1 MEGTNSK
8 TLIHISDWDS
18 WQDEFFFLRK
28 DSNSFARCEI
38 DMLLL
43 AGNRPCLQQW
53 ADHVVYC
60 IITNRCWCYLL
71 ITYLFILV
79 ERDNAR
85 KLTLLNVTF
94 CSNHRLPLEG
104 AFVVKWCQSILM
116 EISSSE
122 EAQDIF
128 NTMWHVA
135 SLFPEGNYQKIKE
148 V

>member
-1 MEGTNSK
+1 
-8 TLIHISDWDS
+8 
-18 WQDEFFFLRK
+18 
-28 DSNSFARCEI
+28 
-38 DMLLL
+38 ML
-43 AGNRPCLQQW
+43 
-53 ADHVVYC
+53 
-60 IITNRCWCYLL
+60 LL

-79 ERDNAR
+79 ERGNAR

-94 CSNHRLPLEG
+94 CSNHQLPLEG
-104 AFVVKWCQSILM
+104 VFVVKWCQSILM

-135 SLFPEGNYQKIKE
+135 SLFTEGNYQKIKE